1 MDVVPHDRDSAPLK
15 DEEKQRLLNALNDL
29 GEPADDSAGT
39 DHAADKVRTAD
50 EASGDTDHGPL
61 DFFNN
66 YNAFGTFER
75 LGNDMSWTS
84 TPQLWKITA
93 STERHE
99 CHRLK
104 MVKNRRLEKQIQSAK
119 KGDTRQFRPSGRP
132 PRHAFELLGTGE
144 REIAE
149 AMSCFGQTLQRF
161 TFEMSTREAQAENNH
176 AEELDPS
183 HCLIVKMFKT
193 DIKLKKTPEEI
204 RSFGRQILV
213 RDADDT
219 HFFENDLDGISLV
232 SSVNTSDVIR
242 LVVPK
247 DPDLYGQLVGCIG
260 TIKCS
265 PNNGLARKPTPNRP
279 NTGCFVWC
287 LDCSARHVR
296 RRQAPYYAHRCTPRN
311 CQRGLD

>member
-1 MDVVPHDRDSAPLK
+1 MDVIPHDRDSGPLK

-39 DHAADKVRTAD
+39 DHAADKVLTAD

-61 DFFNN
+61 HLFNN

-132 PRHAFELLGTGE
+132 PRHAFELLETGE

-161 TFEMSTREAQAENNH
+161 TFEMSTREAQAENND

-193 DIKLKKTPEEI
+193 DIKLKKHLKRFDPLGD
-204 RSFGRQILV
+204 RSSCGMQMIH
-213 RDADDT
+213 T
-219 HFFENDLDGISLV
+219 SLRM
-232 SSVNTSDVIR
+232 I
-242 LVVPK
+242 
-247 DPDLYGQLVGCIG
+247 
-260 TIKCS
+260 
-265 PNNGLARKPTPNRP
+265 
-279 NTGCFVWC
+279 
-287 LDCSARHVR
+287 
-296 RRQAPYYAHRCTPRN
+296 
-311 CQRGLD
+311 